1 MSNQSSLWASRDD
14 QIKNYV
20 EGLSNAGA
28 YPRQFSI
35 TYFPLSK
42 EACNSV
48 KKVAEQENWAGDLN
62 WAATS
67 NGRREAPKPLAEYDT
82 DHLENILITQV
93 QLHPSYRAAILTE
106 LKKRMGSV
114 DTPIST
120 AHPVVQQNDQLRRE
134 INRLRQQIVNA
145 NLNSSTATVAET
157 PQSVEMDIRL
167 EAAQNEVNRLRQQIV
182 AGHISAEQ
190 QLADSVREEVLANE
204 VNRLR
209 QQCLDLA
216 LGQDIRVD
224 VLNEMV
230 QNKEKEL
237 KELNT
242 KLKGEELNRY
252 HQRQELI
259 GVNRELQVANEQL
272 QTANGLFNS
281 ERNMRLSAESRCKNI
296 EKELGRLSDELVG
309 LKLNQQDKEATEP
322 RAAQEFAGFYRVG
335 TTSDVV
341 SSNPPKKEGVFK
353 RIWNGTL

>member
-1 MSNQSSLWASRDD
+1 MSNQSSLWASRDV
-14 QIKNYV
+14 QIRNYV

-28 YPRQFSI
+28 YPRQFSV

-48 KKVAEQENWAGDLN
+48 KKVAEQENWAGDLK
-62 WAATS
+62 WEATT
-67 NGRREAPKPLAEYDT
+67 NGRREAPKSLAEYDT
-82 DHLENILITQV
+82 DHLENILITQI

-120 AHPVVQQNDQLRRE
+120 AHRVVQENDQLRQE
-134 INRLRQQIVNA
+134 VHRLRQQIVDA
-145 NLNSSTATVAET
+145 NLNSSAATVAET
-157 PQSVEMDIRL
+157 PQNVEMDIRL

-182 AGHISAEQ
+182 EGYAPAEQ
-190 QLADSVREEVLANE
+190 QFADSVREEVLANE

-216 LGQDIRVD
+216 LSQDARVD
-224 VLNEMV
+224 VLNELV
-230 QNKEKEL
+230 LNKNKEIHKL
-237 KELNT
+237 SNQVMSLQLNGYDNGQKMVDASE
-242 KLKGEELNRY
+242 KLQIAKG
-252 HQRQELI
+252 
-259 GVNRELQVANEQL
+259 QL
-272 QTANGLFNS
+272 QKANSVLNA
-281 ERNMRLSAESRCKNI
+281 ERNLRLSAESRWKNA

-309 LKLNQQDKEATEP
+309 LKLNQQDKAAIEP